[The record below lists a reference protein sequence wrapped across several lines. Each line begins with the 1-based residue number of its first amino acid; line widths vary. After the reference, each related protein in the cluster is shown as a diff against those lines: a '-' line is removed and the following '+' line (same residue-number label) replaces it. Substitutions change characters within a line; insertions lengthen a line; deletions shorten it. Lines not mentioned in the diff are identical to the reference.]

1 VNTNVNLAASAG
13 ALALLSTALLFLI
26 ATIALAQSLV
36 VRKRTRA
43 KVVVLVML
51 IMAGGYLG
59 ALLMFSLS
67 SHETVLVRG
76 QEKHFCELDCH
87 LAYSIVAT
95 RQATQLDGSN
105 RRTAQGQFTIITLK
119 TRFDESTIS
128 SDRGDGLLYP
138 NGRVL
143 TLIDDN
149 GKSYLPVIQAGT
161 PMTSPLRPGESYTT
175 DVAFDLPADAKPTT
189 LLVNEG
195 AWDTRL
201 VIGHENSPLHKK
213 TRFQV

>member
-1 VNTNVNLAASAG
+1 VNTNVNLAASVG
-13 ALALLSTALLFLI
+13 ALVLLSTAFLFLV
-26 ATIALAQSLV
+26 ATIALVQSLV

-43 KVVVLVML
+43 KVMVLVML
-51 IMAGGYLG
+51 IMAGSYL
-59 ALLMFSLS
+59 AAILIFSLS

-105 RRTAQGQFTIITLK
+105 RPMAQGSFTIITVK
-119 TRFDESTIS
+119 TRFDESMIS
-128 SDRGDGLLYP
+128 SARGDGLLYP

-143 TLIDDN
+143 TLIDDS
-149 GKSYLPVIQAGT
+149 GKSYLPVIQTGT
-161 PMTSPLRPGESYTT
+161 PMTSPLRPGESYMTE
-175 DVAFDLPADAKPTT
+175 VAFDLPANAKPTT

-195 AWDTRL
+195 AWDTRF